1 MNVKALVIYLFIYQQ
16 INKQNKGLTI
26 NLYKYLLDFKEISIN
41 IIIILKEYQFLIDF
55 YQLIQRV
62 LAEGFIIKNMQ
73 EDQII
78 SNCEQVKPHFKQ
90 KQSPGTF
97 QKLQEN
103 VIVLQKD
110 DVRNSSSN
118 NFSNNNQGIN
128 NMTPNIKLPLTMVGN
143 VTLSKGMYLT
153 LMKRREQKA
162 FGNTSY
168 SSTPR
173 LQSTQNKI
181 QSNKQYHSCARINVP
196 SYTKLNQVTNQHDFK
211 NVKNSKQNSI
221 KKLLGTEDA
230 TYMLRSQV
238 KKEKSNKYKDIH
250 KTKKIDKEK
259 NKKNATCKRKR
270 KNSITS
276 EAEGEFVLKD
286 ITRQSQNQN
295 QQNKNK
301 QNVEKSCKD
310 KKVSTQKSISKSK
323 NSQPQKKTQVYSM
336 RERSKFYQRGN
347 QLKKSEQ
354 NSKISE
360 NYDQVSSK
368 ISEQS
373 RESAYYDKE
382 NQQMSSNISY
392 SSQLSA
398 GDSNISKN
406 SNLNPFSGLHQ
417 STSMWH
423 EEALDLQ
430 TERAMFIQKLKRDK
444 KKKYSQ
450 SPKRCVPGFKVKF
463 ETSKNKI
470 YSFNCFRDKDLGFDK
485 QHRDTID
492 LEQDNDYETDCEQI
506 KESILNVFQSL
517 CVAVCEEKINQQIYG
532 KTQSSIY

>member
-1 MNVKALVIYLFIYQQ
+1 MQDDSI
-16 INKQNKGLTI
+16 INH
-26 NLYKYLLDFKEISIN
+26 
-41 IIIILKEYQFLIDF
+41 
-55 YQLIQRV
+55 
-62 LAEGFIIKNMQ
+62 
-73 EDQII
+73 
-78 SNCEQVKPHFKQ
+78 CEQVKPHFKE
-90 KQSPGTF
+90 KQSPGAF

-103 VIVLQKD
+103 VIVFQKD
-110 DVRNSSSN
+110 DVRNSSNN
-118 NFSNNNQGIN
+118 NFSNNNQGMN

-196 SYTKLNQVTNQHDFK
+196 SYSKFNQAANQHDFK
-211 NVKNSKQNSI
+211 NVKNNKQSSI
-221 KKLLGTEDA
+221 KNQLGTEEGG
-230 TYMLRSQV
+230 TYMLRSLV
-238 KKEKSNKYKDIH
+238 KQEKSNQYKDIH

-270 KNSITS
+270 KNSNTS
-276 EAEGEFVLKD
+276 ENEGEFILKD

-295 QQNKNK
+295 CQNKNK
-301 QNVEKSCKD
+301 QHAKKSCND
-310 KKVSTQKSISKSK
+310 KKVSTKKSISKNK

-336 RERSKFYQRGN
+336 RERSKFYQRDS
-347 QLKKSEQ
+347 QLRKSEH
-354 NSKISE
+354 NSKIS
-360 NYDQVSSK
+360 NSYDQMNSK

-373 RESAYYDKE
+373 RESAYQDKE

-392 SSQLSA
+392 NSQLSA
-398 GDSNISKN
+398 GESNISK
-406 SNLNPFSGLHQ
+406 SNDLNPFSGLHQ
-417 STSMWH
+417 MWH
-423 EEALDLQ
+423 EEALDMQ
-430 TERAMFIQKLKRDK
+430 TERAMFIQKLKKDK

-450 SPKRCVPGFKVKF
+450 SPKRCVPGFRVKF